1 MAGGESPGAAHPGLL
16 LDACLSPRCA
26 EALRAEGF
34 DVDYVG
40 DWPVVAADAD
50 IVRAAAE
57 SGRVI
62 ITLDKDFGELA
73 VVAGMRHSGIV
84 RLVNLSVARHP
95 ATCAMIVRRYRDE
108 LSGGAIVTVS
118 PGRVRVPSGD

>member
-1 MAGGESPGAAHPGLL
+1 MAGGESPEATHPDLL

-34 DVDYVG
+34 DVEYAG

-73 VVAGMRHSGIV
+73 VAAGMTHSGIV
-84 RLVNLSVARHP
+84 RLVNLSVARHA
-95 ATCAMIVRRYRDE
+95 ATCAMIVRRYREE
-108 LSGGAIVTVS
+108 LAEGGIVTVS
-118 PGRVRVPSGD
+118 PGRVRVRSAI